1 MINSRNGFSYT
12 ANIFVLALAFVLFSQ
27 IDNSV
32 TQFRILSETCIFSGL
47 FASTI
52 FLTVIKENKLTELA
66 LQREAKY

>member
-12 ANIFVLALAFVLFSQ
+12 ANIFVLSLAFVLFSQ

-32 TQFRILSETCIFSGL
+32 TQFRILAETCIFSGL